1 MASGDLTTLDAVRA
15 YLKGQV
21 PVPVDDETT
30 LIPGLITA
38 VSKMFASEAGSP
50 ILNTAQV
57 QTWNGSGET
66 KIFLEQYPVISVE
79 SVEVDGVAVPER
91 TAVGESGWVL
101 SSATTGKLELVGYAF
116 DSGVANCVVNYTAGY
131 GAAAPADVDQA
142 VVDQVA
148 YLYRQKDRVG
158 VANESTQGG
167 GSVSYLGAW
176 QAQQGKA
183 GQTPL
188 FSATIERYRRVG

>member
-1 MASGDLTTLDAVRA
+1 MAAGDLTTIETVRA

-38 VSKMFASEAGSP
+38 VSQMFVSETGCP
-50 ILNTAQV
+50 ILTAAQV
-57 QTWNGSGET
+57 QTWNGAGEA
-66 KIFLEQYPVISVE
+66 KVFLEQYPVISVE
-79 SVEVDGVAVPER
+79 SVEVDGEVVPER

-101 SSATTGKLELVGYAF
+101 SSAATGKLELVGYAF
-116 DSGVANCVVNYTAGY
+116 AEGTANCVVNYTAGY